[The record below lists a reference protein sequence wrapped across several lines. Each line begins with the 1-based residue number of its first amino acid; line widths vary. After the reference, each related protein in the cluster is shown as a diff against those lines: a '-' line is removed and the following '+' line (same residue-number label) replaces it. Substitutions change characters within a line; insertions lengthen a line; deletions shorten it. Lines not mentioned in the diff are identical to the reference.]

1 MNILIENRQKKIPI
15 ERRQIRHSLDKLL
28 RHLGMASGE
37 VSLLFTDDQGIRDI
51 NRRYLQRDYPTN
63 VISFA
68 MTEGIYSQISPQV
81 LGDIV
86 ISVET
91 AHREG
96 LANGLT
102 FREYVDFLIIHGLLH
117 LIGYDHEGV
126 NNEEA
131 RKMEQKEDELFF
143 LLHKTPLQR

>member
-1 MNILIENRQKKIPI
+1 
-15 ERRQIRHSLDKLL
+15 
-28 RHLGMASGE
+28 MASGE